1 VKKNFNPVELAF
13 STGLDFVS
21 RLLDFVSRLL
31 VFVSR
36 LLVLISTGLNYL
48 AY

>member
-1 VKKNFNPVELAF
+1 VKKNFNPVEMAF

-31 VFVSR
+31 V
-36 LLVLISTGLNYL
+36 LISTGPNYPT
-48 AY
+48 Y

>member
-1 VKKNFNPVELAF
+1 VNKDFNPVELAF
-13 STGLDFVS
+13 STGLVFVS

-31 VFVSR
+31 V
-36 LLVLISTGLNYL
+36 LISTGPNYP

>member
-1 VKKNFNPVELAF
+1 VKKDFNPVELAF

-31 VFVSR
+31 V
-36 LLVLISTGLNYL
+36 LISTGLNYP

>member
-31 VFVSR
+31 V
-36 LLVLISTGLNYL
+36 LISTGLNYL

>member
-1 VKKNFNPVELAF
+1 VKNNFNPVELAF

-31 VFVSR
+31 D
-36 LLVLISTGLNYL
+36 LISTGPNYP
-48 AY
+48 AH

>member
-31 VFVSR
+31 V
-36 LLVLISTGLNYL
+36 LISTGLNYS